1 MKRVEKHTRNVKSD
15 VIFKEFWR
23 NNERFADLFN
33 AVVFGGREVIKPEI
47 LQEIDVDVSGVI
59 QMKDY
64 KETLTRIR
72 DVVKKTAYGTEFV
85 VLGVESQQHIHYAM
99 PLRHMIYDA
108 MSYLKEYQELTRK
121 CGKDDG
127 KKTTDEFLSRM
138 KKNERLHPVITL
150 TIYYGEKE
158 WDGPHCLRDMIVE
171 MSEEIDSIFSDYKMN
186 LLEVRD
192 SGKYIFNNTDVQSV
206 FEITRETFA
215 GHFDAIR
222 EKYGDKE
229 LGAELLT
236 MIGQMTGSKK
246 IVSMGKN
253 KEADNMC
260 TALEQLIED
269 GKKLGMQEGM
279 IDGILTSVKNLMES
293 MGWTA
298 EQAMDALKI
307 SQEDRNKYAGM
318 LKKQ

>member
-1 MKRVEKHTRNVKSD
+1 MLFWKRMVWSRWT
-15 VIFKEFWR
+15 
-23 NNERFADLFN
+23 
-33 AVVFGGREVIKPEI
+33 GR
-47 LQEIDVDVSGVI
+47 LN
-59 QMKDY
+59 
-64 KETLTRIR
+64 
-72 DVVKKTAYGTEFV
+72 
-85 VLGVESQQHIHYAM
+85 
-99 PLRHMIYDA
+99 
-108 MSYLKEYQELTRK
+108 RK
-121 CGKDDG
+121 VG
-127 KKTTDEFLSRM
+127 
-138 KKNERLHPVITL
+138 
-150 TIYYGEKE
+150 
-158 WDGPHCLRDMIVE
+158 
-171 MSEEIDSIFSDYKMN
+171 SESDYKMN

-246 IVSMGKN
+246 IVSMGIKQGGGQYVYG
-253 KEADNMC
+253 A
-260 TALEQLIED
+260 
-269 GKKLGMQEGM
+269 GKVNRRWKKKGDAGEGM

>member
-1 MKRVEKHTRNVKSD
+1 MKSD

-33 AVVFGGREVIKPEI
+33 AVVFGGKEVIKPEI
-47 LQEIDVDVSGVI
+47 LQEMDVDVSGVI

-108 MSYLKEYQELTRK
+108 MSYLKEYQKLTRK
-121 CGKDDG
+121 CGTDNG

-171 MSEEIDSIFSDYKMN
+171 MPEEINSIFSDYKMN

-192 SGKYIFNNTDVQSV
+192 SGKYIFNNADVQSV

-215 GHFDAIR
+215 GHFDAIG

-246 IVSMGKN
+246 LVSMGIN

-260 TALEQLIED
+260 TALEKLIED
-269 GKKLGMQEGM
+269 GKKEGMQEGM

>member
-1 MKRVEKHTRNVKSD
+1 MAWSRWT
-15 VIFKEFWR
+15 
-23 NNERFADLFN
+23 
-33 AVVFGGREVIKPEI
+33 GR
-47 LQEIDVDVSGVI
+47 LN
-59 QMKDY
+59 
-64 KETLTRIR
+64 
-72 DVVKKTAYGTEFV
+72 
-85 VLGVESQQHIHYAM
+85 
-99 PLRHMIYDA
+99 
-108 MSYLKEYQELTRK
+108 RK
-121 CGKDDG
+121 VG
-127 KKTTDEFLSRM
+127 
-138 KKNERLHPVITL
+138 
-150 TIYYGEKE
+150 
-158 WDGPHCLRDMIVE
+158 
-171 MSEEIDSIFSDYKMN
+171 SESDYKMN

-206 FEITRETFA
+206 FEITRETFV

-246 IVSMGKN
+246 LVSMGVN

-260 TALEQLIED
+260 TALEKLIED
-269 GKKLGMQEGM
+269 GKKEGMQEGRQEGM

>member
-1 MKRVEKHTRNVKSD
+1 MAWSRWTGRLKRKVGSESD
-15 VIFKEFWR
+15 
-23 NNERFADLFN
+23 
-33 AVVFGGREVIKPEI
+33 
-47 LQEIDVDVSGVI
+47 
-59 QMKDY
+59 
-64 KETLTRIR
+64 
-72 DVVKKTAYGTEFV
+72 
-85 VLGVESQQHIHYAM
+85 H
-99 PLRHMIYDA
+99 
-108 MSYLKEYQELTRK
+108 
-121 CGKDDG
+121 
-127 KKTTDEFLSRM
+127 
-138 KKNERLHPVITL
+138 
-150 TIYYGEKE
+150 
-158 WDGPHCLRDMIVE
+158 
-171 MSEEIDSIFSDYKMN
+171 KMN

-206 FEITRETFA
+206 FEITRETFV

-246 IVSMGKN
+246 LVSMGIN

-260 TALEQLIED
+260 TALEKLIED
-269 GKKLGMQEGM
+269 GRN
-279 IDGILTSVKNLMES
+279 DGILTSVKNLMES

-307 SQEDRNKYAGM
+307 SREDRNKYAGM

>member
-1 MKRVEKHTRNVKSD
+1 MKRKVGSESD
-15 VIFKEFWR
+15 
-23 NNERFADLFN
+23 
-33 AVVFGGREVIKPEI
+33 
-47 LQEIDVDVSGVI
+47 
-59 QMKDY
+59 
-64 KETLTRIR
+64 
-72 DVVKKTAYGTEFV
+72 
-85 VLGVESQQHIHYAM
+85 H
-99 PLRHMIYDA
+99 
-108 MSYLKEYQELTRK
+108 
-121 CGKDDG
+121 
-127 KKTTDEFLSRM
+127 
-138 KKNERLHPVITL
+138 
-150 TIYYGEKE
+150 
-158 WDGPHCLRDMIVE
+158 
-171 MSEEIDSIFSDYKMN
+171 KMN

-206 FEITRETFA
+206 FEITRETFV

-246 IVSMGKN
+246 LVSMGIN

-260 TALEQLIED
+260 TALEKLIED
-269 GKKLGMQEGM
+269 GRN
-279 IDGILTSVKNLMES
+279 DGILTSVKNLMES

-307 SQEDRNKYAGM
+307 SREDRNKYAGM

>member
-1 MKRVEKHTRNVKSD
+1 MVWSRWTGRLKRKVGSESD
-15 VIFKEFWR
+15 
-23 NNERFADLFN
+23 
-33 AVVFGGREVIKPEI
+33 
-47 LQEIDVDVSGVI
+47 
-59 QMKDY
+59 
-64 KETLTRIR
+64 
-72 DVVKKTAYGTEFV
+72 
-85 VLGVESQQHIHYAM
+85 H
-99 PLRHMIYDA
+99 
-108 MSYLKEYQELTRK
+108 
-121 CGKDDG
+121 
-127 KKTTDEFLSRM
+127 
-138 KKNERLHPVITL
+138 
-150 TIYYGEKE
+150 
-158 WDGPHCLRDMIVE
+158 
-171 MSEEIDSIFSDYKMN
+171 KMN

-206 FEITRETFA
+206 FEITRETFV

-246 IVSMGKN
+246 LVSMGIN

-260 TALEQLIED
+260 TALEKLIED
-269 GKKLGMQEGM
+269 GRN
-279 IDGILTSVKNLMES
+279 DGILTSVKNLMES

-307 SQEDRNKYAGM
+307 SREDRNKYAGM

>member
-1 MKRVEKHTRNVKSD
+1 MKRVEKRTRNVKSD

-127 KKTTDEFLSRM
+127 KKTTDEFLSSM

-158 WDGPHCLRDMIVE
+158 WDGPYCLRDMIVE
-171 MSEEIDSIFSDYKMN
+171 MPEEIDSIFSDYKMN

-206 FEITRETFA
+206 FEITRETFV

-246 IVSMGKN
+246 LVSMGIN

-260 TALEQLIED
+260 TALEKLIED
-269 GKKLGMQEGM
+269 GRN
-279 IDGILTSVKNLMES
+279 DGILTSVKNLMES

-307 SQEDRNKYAGM
+307 SREDRNKYAGM

>member
-1 MKRVEKHTRNVKSD
+1 MLFWKRMVWSRWTGRLKRKVGSESD
-15 VIFKEFWR
+15 
-23 NNERFADLFN
+23 
-33 AVVFGGREVIKPEI
+33 
-47 LQEIDVDVSGVI
+47 
-59 QMKDY
+59 
-64 KETLTRIR
+64 
-72 DVVKKTAYGTEFV
+72 
-85 VLGVESQQHIHYAM
+85 H
-99 PLRHMIYDA
+99 
-108 MSYLKEYQELTRK
+108 
-121 CGKDDG
+121 
-127 KKTTDEFLSRM
+127 
-138 KKNERLHPVITL
+138 
-150 TIYYGEKE
+150 
-158 WDGPHCLRDMIVE
+158 
-171 MSEEIDSIFSDYKMN
+171 KMN

-206 FEITRETFA
+206 FEITRETFV

-246 IVSMGKN
+246 LVSMGIN

-260 TALEQLIED
+260 TALEKLIED
-269 GKKLGMQEGM
+269 GRN
-279 IDGILTSVKNLMES
+279 DGILTSVKNLMES

-307 SQEDRNKYAGM
+307 SREDRNKYAGM

>member
-1 MKRVEKHTRNVKSD
+1 MKSD

-127 KKTTDEFLSRM
+127 KKTTDEFLSSM

-158 WDGPHCLRDMIVE
+158 WDGPYCLRDMIVE
-171 MSEEIDSIFSDYKMN
+171 MPEEIDSIFSDYKMN

-206 FEITRETFA
+206 FEITRETFV

-246 IVSMGKN
+246 LVSMGIN

-260 TALEQLIED
+260 TALEKLIED
-269 GKKLGMQEGM
+269 GRN
-279 IDGILTSVKNLMES
+279 DGILTSVKNLMES

-307 SQEDRNKYAGM
+307 SREDRNKYAGM

>member
-33 AVVFGGREVIKPEI
+33 AVVFGGKEVIKPEI
-47 LQEIDVDVSGVI
+47 LQEMDVDVSGVI

-108 MSYLKEYQELTRK
+108 MSYLKEYQKLTRK
-121 CGKDDG
+121 CGTDNG

-171 MSEEIDSIFSDYKMN
+171 MPEEIDSIFSDYKMN

-192 SGKYIFNNTDVQSV
+192 SGKYIFNNADVQSV

-246 IVSMGKN
+246 LVSMGIN

-260 TALEQLIED
+260 TALEKLIED
-269 GKKLGMQEGM
+269 GKKEGMQEGM

>member
-1 MKRVEKHTRNVKSD
+1 MKRVEKRTRNVKSD

-127 KKTTDEFLSRM
+127 KKTTDEFLSSM

-171 MSEEIDSIFSDYKMN
+171 MPEEIDSIFSDYKMN

-206 FEITRETFA
+206 FEITRETFV

-246 IVSMGKN
+246 LVSMGIN

-260 TALEQLIED
+260 TALEKLIED
-269 GKKLGMQEGM
+269 GRN
-279 IDGILTSVKNLMES
+279 DGILTSVKNLMES

-307 SQEDRNKYAGM
+307 SREDRNKYAGM

>member
-1 MKRVEKHTRNVKSD
+1 MKSD

-127 KKTTDEFLSRM
+127 KKTTDEFLSSM

-171 MSEEIDSIFSDYKMN
+171 MPEEIDSIFSDYKMN

-206 FEITRETFA
+206 FEITRETFV

-246 IVSMGKN
+246 LVSMGIN

-260 TALEQLIED
+260 TALEKLIED
-269 GKKLGMQEGM
+269 GRN
-279 IDGILTSVKNLMES
+279 DGILTSVKNLMES

-307 SQEDRNKYAGM
+307 SREDRNKYAGM

>member
-1 MKRVEKHTRNVKSD
+1 MLFWKRMAWSRWTGRLNRKVGSEK
-15 VIFKEFWR
+15 
-23 NNERFADLFN
+23 
-33 AVVFGGREVIKPEI
+33 
-47 LQEIDVDVSGVI
+47 
-59 QMKDY
+59 
-64 KETLTRIR
+64 
-72 DVVKKTAYGTEFV
+72 
-85 VLGVESQQHIHYAM
+85 
-99 PLRHMIYDA
+99 
-108 MSYLKEYQELTRK
+108 
-121 CGKDDG
+121 
-127 KKTTDEFLSRM
+127 
-138 KKNERLHPVITL
+138 
-150 TIYYGEKE
+150 
-158 WDGPHCLRDMIVE
+158 
-171 MSEEIDSIFSDYKMN
+171 DYKMN
-186 LLEVRD
+186 LLEVHD
-192 SGKYIFNNTDVQSV
+192 SGKYIFDNTDVQSV

-246 IVSMGKN
+246 LVSMGIN

-260 TALEQLIED
+260 TALEKLIED
-269 GKKLGMQEGM
+269 GKKEGMQEGM

>member
-206 FEITRETFA
+206 FEITREIFA

-222 EKYGDKE
+222 EKYGDKQGGGQYVYGAGKVNRRWKKRGDAGRYDRWNPY
-229 LGAELLT
+229 LGQKPDGEHGMDGRTGDGRIENLT
-236 MIGQMTGSKK
+236 RR
-246 IVSMGKN
+246 
-253 KEADNMC
+253 
-260 TALEQLIED
+260 
-269 GKKLGMQEGM
+269 QE
-279 IDGILTSVKNLMES
+279 
-293 MGWTA
+293 
-298 EQAMDALKI
+298 
-307 SQEDRNKYAGM
+307 
-318 LKKQ
+318 